1 MRDGAVA
8 VSEQTVA
15 EREALNATIE
25 QLRAERDDA
34 IATRGAAMV
43 MRNAANAPPAYRRE
57 SNRILHFL
65 PALVVILIAIVVARR
80 ADVTRDA

>member
-1 MRDGAVA
+1 VA
-8 VSEQTVA
+8 ASKQTGV
-15 EREALNATIE
+15 EREALTATIE

-43 MRNAANAPPAYRRE
+43 MRNAANAPSAYKRE

-65 PALVVILIAIVVARR
+65 PALVVILAAIVVG
-80 ADVTRDA
+80 VLTHVI